1 MRKLFRHLH
10 LWISVPFGLIV
21 VVMCFTGAL
30 LVFEKDI
37 TDAVMSK
44 RIAVEPLGKPLP
56 VKMLAD
62 KVSATLADGVKVTGV
77 TVSSNAGEAYKVGI
91 SKPRHAAVYVNQY
104 TGEVL
109 CEYQRLPFFRT
120 TMRMHRW
127 LMDSNPGK
135 EGIFWGKIIVGVS
148 TIAFVLLL
156 ITGIAVWLPRN
167 GKMLKN
173 RLKIV
178 ASKGKNRFWY
188 DLHVAGGFYA
198 FVLLLAMALTGLT
211 WSFDWY
217 SKGFYAMFAGEDA
230 ATKKEVASDKG
241 NKKGGIADD
250 VRSAGVD
257 VWQVALDAVVSR
269 NPDFGQATVSD
280 GTVTLRRG
288 SSWGNYRAS
297 DKYIYNKAN
306 GEIESVVL
314 YKDSDKRSKA
324 RGWVYT
330 IHTGLW
336 GGMFSKLLTFFAA
349 LLGASLPLT
358 GYYFWIK
365 RLYGKRK
372 RKG

>member
-1 MRKLFRHLH
+1 MRKIFRHLH
-10 LWISVPFGLIV
+10 LWISVPFGLVI

-44 RIAVEPLGKPLP
+44 RVAVEPLGEPLP

-91 SKPRHAAVYVNQY
+91 SKPRHAAVYMNQY
-104 TGEVL
+104 TGEVVA
-109 CEYQRLPFFRT
+109 EYQRLPFFRT
-120 TMRMHRW
+120 TMRLHRW

-135 EGIFWGKIIVGVS
+135 ESIFWGRIIVGVS

-156 ITGIAVWLPRN
+156 ITGVAVWLPKNR
-167 GKMLKN
+167 KMLKN
-173 RLKIV
+173 RLRIV
-178 ASKGKNRFWY
+178 FSKGKNRFWY

-198 FVLLLAMALTGLT
+198 FVLLFAMALTGLT

-241 NKKGGIADD
+241 NKKGGITDD

-257 VWQVALDAVVSR
+257 VWQRALDAVIAR
-269 NPDFGQATVSD
+269 NPDFGQVTVSD
-280 GTVTLRRG
+280 GTVTLRKA
-288 SSWGNYRAS
+288 SSWGNCRAS
-297 DKYIYNKAN
+297 DKYIYNKVN
-306 GEIESVVL
+306 GEIESVVP
-314 YKDSDKRSKA
+314 YKESDRRSKA

-336 GGMFSKLLTFFAA
+336 GGALSKLLTFLAA

-358 GYYFWIK
+358 GYYFWIR

-372 RKG
+372 RK

>member
-10 LWISVPFGLIV
+10 LWISVPFGLVIV
-21 VVMCFTGAL
+21 VICFTGAL

-44 RIAVEPLGKPLP
+44 RVTVEQVGKPLP

-62 KVSATLADGVKVTGV
+62 KVSATLSDGVKVTGV
-77 TVSSNAGEAYKVGI
+77 TVSSNPQTAYKVNI
-91 SKPRHAAVYVNQY
+91 SKPRHAAVYVDQY
-104 TGEVL
+104 TGDVL
-109 CEYQRLPFFRT
+109 EEYQRLPFFRT

-135 EGIFWGKIIVGVS
+135 EGVFWGRIIVGVS

-156 ITGIAVWLPRN
+156 ITGVVVWLPKNR
-167 GKMLKN
+167 KMLKN
-173 RLKIV
+173 RLRIV
-178 ASKGKNRFWY
+178 FSKGKNRFWY

-211 WSFDWY
+211 WSFEWY
-217 SKGFYAMFAGEDA
+217 SKGFYAMFAGEDT
-230 ATKKEVASDKG
+230 ATEKEAVSGKG

-257 VWQVALDAVVSR
+257 VWQVALDTVISR

-280 GTVTLRRG
+280 GTVTLRSG

-297 DKYIYNKAN
+297 DKYIYNKVN

-314 YKDSDKRSKA
+314 YKDSSRLSKA